1 MEEEEKTPNTTDAQ
15 PAETAQGNSPS
26 ADEMFRMLEE
36 IKKSGDLQVKYAK
49 KQAHRSFITALAC
62 FLMML
67 AVCAAVLVML
77 PRVNDVF
84 NDVGVIMD
92 DMKVVTSELAGA
104 DYEGMFGGVEDLI
117 VEGSISLS
125 EAMEKIDEI
134 DIEGLNRA
142 IKNLSDAVQPFAAFF
157 GRGR

>member
-1 MEEEEKTPNTTDAQ
+1 MGEEEKTPNTVNEQNGAGAQ
-15 PAETAQGNSPS
+15 NESTSS
-26 ADEMFRMLEE
+26 DEIMKMLEE
-36 IKKSGDLQVKYAK
+36 IKKSSDLQVKYAK

-67 AVCAAVLVML
+67 AVCAAVLIML

-84 NDVGVIMD
+84 NDVNAIMD
-92 DMKVVTSELAGA
+92 DMKVVTAELAGA
-104 DYEGMFGGVEDLI
+104 DYEGMFEGIQDLI
-117 VEGSISLS
+117 VEGSISLG
-125 EAMEKIDEI
+125 EAMEKIEDI

-142 IKNLSDAVQPFAAFF
+142 IKNLSDAIQPFAAFF